1 MEKTA
6 SEKASASTKETTS
19 VKNTASAA
27 KEKINENFEKFTK
40 IPAVSFILSVF
51 KNPVTGVKKGIVG
64 YSDFNN
70 SWLLPVIAAGT
81 YTVFNLIFA
90 IFRTVSRPAS
100 LFGTKKAGLDFSL
113 LNKFD
118 WFQNTIGNFLIVLAT
133 IAAIAGIYYLAG
145 LIMKKNELNYFRLV
159 TIVSVASF
167 GWILTTTLISPLL
180 LNVSAP
186 IAGAI
191 GYAGMIFSGLVVYE
205 AMNQE
210 LELKGDKKILVNII
224 ITAIIALAITLI
236 SASLIK
242 SSTNSIVDS
251 LNTLD
256 SLWR

>member
-1 MEKTA
+1 MGKTA
-6 SEKASASTKETTS
+6 SEKAPASTKETTS
-19 VKNTASAA
+19 VKNAASAA
-27 KEKINENFEKFTK
+27 KEKINENFEKFKK

-51 KNPVTGVKKGIVG
+51 KNPVTGVKRGIAG

-133 IAAIAGIYYLAG
+133 IAAIAGIYYLAC
-145 LIMKKNELNYFRLV
+145 LIMKKTELNYFRLV

-167 GWILTTTLISPLL
+167 GWILTTTLISPLIL
-180 LNVSAP
+180 DVSVPVAR
-186 IAGAI
+186 AI
-191 GYAGMIFSGLVVYE
+191 GYAGVIFSGLVVYE

-210 LELKGDKKILVNII
+210 LDLKDDKKVIVNIII
-224 ITAIIALAITLI
+224 ITAIIVLLQ
-236 SASLIK
+236 SL
-242 SSTNSIVDS
+242 
-251 LNTLD
+251 
-256 SLWR
+256 

>member
-6 SEKASASTKETTS
+6 SEKAPVSTKETTS

-27 KEKINENFEKFTK
+27 KEKINENFEKFK
-40 IPAVSFILSVF
+40 NIPAVSFILSTLF
-51 KNPVTGVKKGIVG
+51 TLTFP
-64 YSDFNN
+64 
-70 SWLLPVIAAGT
+70 
-81 YTVFNLIFA
+81 IFT
-90 IFRTVSRPAS
+90 TVSRPAS

-145 LIMKKNELNYFRLV
+145 LIMKKNQLNYFRLV

-167 GWILTTTLISPLL
+167 AWILTASLISPLI

-205 AMNQE
+205 AMSAE
-210 LELKGDKKILVNII
+210 LELKEDKKVIVNIFVA
-224 ITAIIALAITLI
+224 AIIALAITLI

>member
-6 SEKASASTKETTS
+6 SEKAPASTKETTS

-27 KEKINENFEKFTK
+27 KEKINENLEKFKK

-51 KNPVTGVKKGIVG
+51 KNPVTGVKKGIAG

-145 LIMKKNELNYFRLV
+145 LIMKKTELNYFRLV

-167 GWILTTTLISPLL
+167 G
-180 LNVSAP
+180 
-186 IAGAI
+186 
-191 GYAGMIFSGLVVYE
+191 
-205 AMNQE
+205 
-210 LELKGDKKILVNII
+210 
-224 ITAIIALAITLI
+224 
-236 SASLIK
+236 
-242 SSTNSIVDS
+242 
-251 LNTLD
+251 
-256 SLWR
+256 

>member
-1 MEKTA
+1 MGKTA
-6 SEKASASTKETTS
+6 SEKAPASTKETTS

-27 KEKINENFEKFTK
+27 KEKINENFEKFKK

-51 KNPVTGVKKGIVG
+51 KNPVTGVKKGIAG

-145 LIMKKNELNYFRLV
+145 LIMKKTELNYFRLV

-167 GWILTTTLISPLL
+167 AWILAASLISPLL

-186 IAGAI
+186 IAG
-191 GYAGMIFSGLVVYE
+191 GMIFSGLVVYE

-210 LELKGDKKILVNII
+210 LELKDDKKILVNII
-224 ITAIIALAITLI
+224 ITAIIALAIALI

>member
-6 SEKASASTKETTS
+6 SEKAPASTKETTS

-27 KEKINENFEKFTK
+27 KEKINENLEKFTK

-51 KNPVTGVKKGIVG
+51 KNPVTGVKKGIAG

-81 YTVFNLIFA
+81 YTVFNLIFT

-100 LFGTKKAGLDFSL
+100 LFGTKKSGLDFSL

-133 IAAIAGIYYLAG
+133 IAAILAG
-145 LIMKKNELNYFRLV
+145 LIMKKTELNYFRLV

>member
-6 SEKASASTKETTS
+6 SEKAPASTKETTS

-27 KEKINENFEKFTK
+27 KEKINENFEKFKK

-51 KNPVTGVKKGIVG
+51 KKPVTGVKKGIAG

-90 IFRTVSRPAS
+90 IFRTASRPAS
-100 LFGTKKAGLDFSL
+100 PFFGTKKSDFDFSVFNIFDWFAGLNFSRL
-113 LNKFD
+113 DKFD
-118 WFQNTIGNFLIVLAT
+118 WFQNTIGNFLIVLAP

-145 LIMKKNELNYFRLV
+145 LIMKKTELNYFRLV

-167 GWILTTTLISPLL
+167 GWILTTTLISPLIL
-180 LNVSAP
+180 DVSVPVAR
-186 IAGAI
+186 AI
-191 GYAGMIFSGLVVYE
+191 GYAGVIFSGLVVYE

-210 LELKGDKKILVNII
+210 LDLKDDKKVIVNIII
-224 ITAIIALAITLI
+224 ITAIIVLLQ
-236 SASLIK
+236 SL
-242 SSTNSIVDS
+242 
-251 LNTLD
+251 
-256 SLWR
+256 

>member
-6 SEKASASTKETTS
+6 SEKAPASTKETTS

-27 KEKINENFEKFTK
+27 KEKINENLEKFKK

-51 KNPVTGVKKGIVG
+51 KNPVTGVKKGIAG

-145 LIMKKNELNYFRLV
+145 LIMKKNQLNYFRLV

-167 GWILTTTLISPLL
+167 AWILTASLISPLI

-186 IAGAI
+186 IAG
-191 GYAGMIFSGLVVYE
+191 LVVYE
-205 AMNQE
+205 AMSAE
-210 LELKGDKKILVNII
+210 LELKEDKKVIVNIFVA
-224 ITAIIALAITLI
+224 AIIALAITLI

>member
-6 SEKASASTKETTS
+6 SEKAPASTKETTS
-19 VKNTASAA
+19 VKNAASAA
-27 KEKINENFEKFTK
+27 KEKINENFEKFKK

-51 KNPVTGVKKGIVG
+51 KNPVTGVKRGIAG

-167 GWILTTTLISPLL
+167 GWILTASLISPLL
-180 LNVSAP
+180 LNISAP

-210 LELKGDKKILVNII
+210 LDLKNDKKVIVNII
-224 ITAIIALAITLI
+224 VAAIIALAITLI

>member
-1 MEKTA
+1 M
-6 SEKASASTKETTS
+6 
-19 VKNTASAA
+19 
-27 KEKINENFEKFTK
+27 
-40 IPAVSFILSVF
+40 
-51 KNPVTGVKKGIVG
+51 
-64 YSDFNN
+64 
-70 SWLLPVIAAGT
+70 
-81 YTVFNLIFA
+81 
-90 IFRTVSRPAS
+90 
-100 LFGTKKAGLDFSL
+100 
-113 LNKFD
+113 
-118 WFQNTIGNFLIVLAT
+118 IVLAT

-145 LIMKKNELNYFRLV
+145 LIMKKNQLNYFRLV

-167 GWILTTTLISPLL
+167 AWILTASLISPLI

-205 AMNQE
+205 AMSAE
-210 LELKGDKKILVNII
+210 LELKEDKKVIVNIFVA
-224 ITAIIALAITLI
+224 AIIALAITLI

>member
-1 MEKTA
+1 
-6 SEKASASTKETTS
+6 
-19 VKNTASAA
+19 
-27 KEKINENFEKFTK
+27 
-40 IPAVSFILSVF
+40 
-51 KNPVTGVKKGIVG
+51 
-64 YSDFNN
+64 
-70 SWLLPVIAAGT
+70 
-81 YTVFNLIFA
+81 
-90 IFRTVSRPAS
+90 
-100 LFGTKKAGLDFSL
+100 
-113 LNKFD
+113 
-118 WFQNTIGNFLIVLAT
+118 
-133 IAAIAGIYYLAG
+133 
-145 LIMKKNELNYFRLV
+145 MKKTELNYFRLV

>member
-6 SEKASASTKETTS
+6 SEKAPASTKETTS

-27 KEKINENFEKFTK
+27 KEKINENFEKFKK

-51 KNPVTGVKKGIVG
+51 KNPVTGVKKGIAG

-167 GWILTTTLISPLL
+167 GWILTASLISPLL

-205 AMNQE
+205 AMSAE
-210 LELKGDKKILVNII
+210 LELKDDKKVVVNII
-224 ITAIIALAITLI
+224 VAAIIALAITLI